1 MIHALTPIA
10 HKLDKVHEFIS
21 HLMSQVW
28 CAGGPWDESRLYSD
42 FVGLVKALDAEPNRT
57 KKVMPRLKH
66 LHDLFS
72 ALSEPQRRWLRI
84 KFYVNNN
91 VPDLCCGN
99 LLSPARYSDIE
110 KSSPDLAKE
119 LHSFFDDLYSDLL
132 VSALVKRTYGCRRD
146 HYKAFMGAQSVKTC
160 PACGMRDLLT
170 EDNTPVGA
178 YDHFLPKGIYPF
190 NSINFKQLV
199 PICDICNGK
208 YKTTKDPLYRDSA
221 SRKAFHPFVAPTVAI
236 GIQVGLPGP
245 LIDEAKAEEI
255 ELKFTSGNQQDEV
268 DTWAWLYGI
277 EEQYRSF
284 ANENGKH
291 WAKQII
297 NFSNRPGQ
305 KSTRECYE
313 DHIATYKDQ
322 PLRDQ
327 HFLRVPFLE
336 ECERVGV
343 FN

>member
-1 MIHALTPIA
+1 MIHTLKSID
-10 HKLDKVHEFIS
+10 HDLDKLHGYIKHMVQH
-21 HLMSQVW
+21 VW
-28 CAGGPWDESRLYSD
+28 CVGGVWSDANLVRAFKTLVDAWD
-42 FVGLVKALDAEPNRT
+42 GEPKRKN
-57 KKVMPRLKH
+57 KVMPRLKII
-66 LHDLFS
+66 HDLF
-72 ALSEPQRRWLRI
+72 AQLTVAQRQDLHDR
-84 KFYVNNN
+84 FDVNNN
-91 VPDLCCGN
+91 VSALCCGS
-99 LLSPARYSDIE
+99 LADPLRYAEVESMALVLSKA
-110 KSSPDLAKE
+110 
-119 LHSFFDDLYSDLL
+119 LHGFFDELYSDLM
-132 VSALVKRTYGCRRD
+132 VSAPVRRTYGCRRD
-146 HYKAFMGAQSVKTC
+146 HYKAFMAAQSVKSC
-160 PACGMRDLLT
+160 PACGIRDLLT

-190 NSINFKQLV
+190 SSINFKQLV

-208 YKTTKDPLYRDSA
+208 YKTTKDPLYRDFA
-221 SRKAFHPFVAPTVAI
+221 SRKAFHPFVAPTIAI

-255 ELKFTSGNQQDEV
+255 ELKFTSGKQQDEV

-297 NFSNRPGQ
+297 NFSNRLGQ
-305 KSTRECYE
+305 KSARECYE